1 MTENTNNYMEE
12 SLWEVKNFLIHEH
25 IDKDLLNEATIDD
38 MAYHYYKN
46 YYYYEMDNEYAL
58 RAAVSVVL
66 NENTIAKDGFEMW
79 IP

>member
-12 SLWEVKNFLIHEH
+12 SLWEVKKFLIHEH

-46 YYYYEMDNEYAL
+46 YYYYEMDNEYAMWS
-58 RAAVSVVL
+58 AVSVEL
-66 NENTIAKDGFEMW
+66 NENNITIDGFEM
-79 IP
+79 